1 MEHKSVQQD
10 FVDFQNRCR
19 TFRLVMCVIMIW
31 IIFKGLILYPIT
43 AMSHLQMHFRID
55 EWLMVITGFITIQIL
70 MLSMYPEIKYG
81 GKTKGKYWIK

>member
-10 FVDFQNRCR
+10 LADFQNKCR
-19 TFRLVMCVIMIW
+19 TFRLVMCVVIIG

-43 AMSHLQMHFRID
+43 AMSHLQMNFRID

-70 MLSMYPEIKYG
+70 MLSMYREIKYG
-81 GKTKGKYWIK
+81 GYAKGKFIK